1 MSGRWPKMAPTLPGD
16 VEPRFVHTFT
26 VPFDDADAAG
36 IVFFARTYFYAHRAY
51 EAFIRS
57 IEIHDFF
64 SPERFVCPF
73 VHTEADH
80 KNPMRPGEV
89 LDVEVRLEKL
99 GTSSMTFVYRIMAG
113 TTEKAEVRMVSV
125 FVDPLTFTKIPI
137 PDDIR
142 AALQA

>member
-1 MSGRWPKMAPTLPGD
+1 MASIPHVGD
-16 VEPRFVHTFT
+16 VEPRFVHSFT

-36 IVFFARTYFYAHRAY
+36 IVFFARTYVYAHRAY

-64 SPERFVCPF
+64 LPDRFVCPF
-73 VHTEADH
+73 VHTEANH

-113 TTEKAEVRMVSV
+113 QTEKAEVRMVSV

-137 PDDIR
+137 PDDIL